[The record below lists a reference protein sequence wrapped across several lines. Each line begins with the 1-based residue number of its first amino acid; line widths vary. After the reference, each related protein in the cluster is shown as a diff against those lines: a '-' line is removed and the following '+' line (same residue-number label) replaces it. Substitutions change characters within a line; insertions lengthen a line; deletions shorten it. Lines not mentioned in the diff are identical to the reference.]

1 MRAKGLVAFLACLLL
16 AGGVGRAWSQSLGDV
31 AKKEEE
37 RRKKTPSSGKVYTN
51 KDLGPAPSP
60 TPSASTPSA
69 TAPADDAK
77 ATGSKPGEKEP
88 GKDDKA
94 AATKDKNQAEP
105 KNQAYWSGR
114 RKTLQE
120 TLDRDST
127 FADALQSRINALTT
141 DFVNRD
147 DPAQRTTI
155 ERDRQKAMA
164 ELERLKKQIVDD
176 RKALADLEEEA
187 RRAGVPPGWLR

>member
-1 MRAKGLVAFLACLLL
+1 MRAKGLAAFLVGLVL

-51 KDLGPAPSP
+51 KDLGAAPSP

-69 TAPADDAK
+69 AATADDAK
-77 ATGSKPGEKEP
+77 ATGSKPGEKATS
-88 GKDDKA
+88 KDDKDTA
-94 AATKDKNQAEP
+94 KKDKDQAEP
-105 KNQAYWSGR
+105 KGQAYWSAR

-120 TLDRDST
+120 TVDRDST

-147 DPAQRTTI
+147 DPAQRATI
-155 ERDRQKAMA
+155 ERDRQKAIA
-164 ELERLKKQIVDD
+164 ELDRLKKQIVDD
-176 RKALADLEEEA
+176 RKALADLDEEA